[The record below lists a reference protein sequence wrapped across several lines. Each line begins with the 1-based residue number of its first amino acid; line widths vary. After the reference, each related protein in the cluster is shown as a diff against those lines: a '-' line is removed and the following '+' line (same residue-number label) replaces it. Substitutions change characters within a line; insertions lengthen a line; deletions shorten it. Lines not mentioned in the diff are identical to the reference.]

1 MFAEVVIS
9 LIVLSLAPL
18 TCLHVS
24 EIQTAGEIV
33 TIGHAIVDVLGHAD
47 DQFLADHRLDKGIM
61 ELVDVERAVP
71 IYEAMRVGAT
81 ARGGSLVQISGGSA
95 ANTAVVA
102 AMLGTPSEFFG
113 KVRSDE
119 LGDAF
124 ASDIHSV
131 GVTFRTDRA
140 PEDFAPTG
148 RCLINVTPDA
158 ERTMATYLG
167 AARGLRVPDMNES
180 ALSAAK
186 VTYLEGYLWDELNA
200 RPALEHAID
209 VVHRAGK
216 RFSLSLS
223 DPFCVDR
230 FRGEWITLLGQ
241 SVDIVFANES
251 ELLSLFE
258 TDDLDRAL
266 KQIGELCEISAI
278 TMGAEGSIVVN
289 GSDRINVSAHAV
301 TNVVD
306 TTGAGDAYAGG
317 FLAAFCSGR
326 SLGEA
331 ATLGGIAAAEVI
343 SHIGARPTDHLLAM
357 AAAAY

>member
-1 MFAEVVIS
+1 VSDIS
-9 LIVLSLAPL
+9 GSNPSSAAAAPISGG
-18 TCLHVS
+18 V
-24 EIQTAGEIV
+24 V

-47 DQFLADHRLDKGIM
+47 DDFLVTHRLDKGIM

-71 IYEAMRVGAT
+71 IYEGMQSSAA
-81 ARGGSLVQISGGSA
+81 ARGGELVQVSGGSA

-102 AMLGTPSEFFG
+102 AMLGAPATFFG
-113 KVRSDE
+113 KVRSDD

-124 ASDIHSV
+124 ARDIHSV
-131 GVTFRTDRA
+131 GVAFATERA
-140 PEDFAPTG
+140 PADFAPTG

-167 AARGLRVPDMNES
+167 AARGLRIPDMDEA
-180 ALSAAK
+180 ALVRAQ
-186 VTYLEGYLWDELNA
+186 VTYLEGYLWDEMLA
-200 RPALEHAID
+200 RPALEHAIA
-209 VVHRAGK
+209 VVHAAGQ

-230 FRGEWITLLGQ
+230 FRAEWITLLGE

-258 TDDLDRAL
+258 TDDLNRAL

-278 TMGAEGSIVVN
+278 TMGAQGSIVVR
-289 GSDRINVSAHAV
+289 GDDRVEVGAHHV
-301 TNVVD
+301 PKVVD

-317 FLAAFCSGR
+317 FLAAFCDGR
-326 SLGEA
+326 SLGDA

-343 SHIGARPTDHLLAM
+343 SHIGARPTARLLDM
-357 AAAAY
+357 AADFL

>member
-1 MFAEVVIS
+1 MSSNNGSSAGS
-9 LIVLSLAPL
+9 IVS
-18 TCLHVS
+18 
-24 EIQTAGEIV
+24 
-33 TIGHAIVDVLGHAD
+33 IGHAIVDVLGHSD
-47 DQFLADHRLDKGIM
+47 DEFLAEHSLDKGIM

-71 IYEAMRVGAT
+71 IYEGMQANAS
-81 ARGGSLVQISGGSA
+81 ARGHSLVQVSGGSA

-102 AMLGTPSEFFG
+102 AMLGTRATFFG
-113 KVRSDE
+113 KVNSDE

-124 ASDIHSV
+124 AYDIQSV
-131 GVTFRTDRA
+131 GVNYSTTRA
-140 PEDFAPTG
+140 GEDFAPTG

-167 AARGLRVPDMNES
+167 AARGLRIPDMHE
-180 ALSAAK
+180 AELSAAQ
-186 VTYLEGYLWDELNA
+186 VTYLEGYLWDEMNA
-200 RPALEHAID
+200 RAALEHAIK
-209 VVHRAGK
+209 VVHAAGQ

-230 FRGEWITLLGQ
+230 FRTEWVTLLGE

-258 TDDLDRAL
+258 TDNLDSAL
-266 KQIGELCEISAI
+266 TQVGELCEIAAI
-278 TMGAEGSIVVN
+278 TMGAEGSIVVS
-289 GSDRINVSAHAV
+289 GAERINVSAHHV
-301 TNVVD
+301 PKVVD

-343 SHIGARPTDHLLAM
+343 SHIGARPTAALLEM
-357 AAAAY
+357 AEDFR